1 VLAAFVTGAMVVLG
15 VSGWQLLR
23 GGNAAAFTRS
33 AKLSAWVALVVP
45 KGSASLQLTTGGAR
59 QYQVL

>member
-23 GGNAAAFTRS
+23 GRHVAAFTRS
-33 AKLSAWVALVVP
+33 ARLAASVALVC
-45 KGSASLQLTTGGAR
+45 T
-59 QYQVL
+59 VL